1 MKKRTGLLLV
11 LALVFALAFSA
22 QAEEFFAE
30 ETFGAEESFGEES
43 FFEEEF
49 FAEEESPAEGVTE
62 EALPEE
68 ELEDRSVLATN
79 NKGDEIGY
87 GFEAFIEPIVDFK
100 ASVVDAKPNEVKL
113 EWQHYTYEG
122 DAKKSIKLPSGFSY
136 IVYER
141 DPINYG
147 VYYQVAKTTKRTV
160 TLKNVARD
168 NHEYFV
174 RAEFAKNGVEL
185 YGKRSSSPASVF
197 VQDTGLW
204 KKLSKVSIRQ
214 EPTTSNYTRVDPIVT
229 VRTKEEPAAM
239 RVEITVNYQGKTK
252 AKKYEFENY
261 FPWSTVPAAGGFEY
275 EADIN
280 LNNYYSF
287 ILTNDVC
294 RAKYPA
300 VDKAKSIKVKVTPL
314 GKVWDKKTSTFIYDV
329 PGSAQTVTLSKVAYD
344 TDTQNAKVTI
354 DSVVQ
359 TGPKYRI
366 QFTSPAESAQ
376 EYMVTDGKESQVYY
390 GMGSLIATN
399 LNLANDG
406 KAGSH
411 KITVAP
417 AVWVYGKGWVMGKE
431 KATYTLNVPKPAAAP
446 VTASVSASSGKCYV
460 TFWNSNPNVYR
471 FDVEIVN
478 NAGSSAALYSVWPKD
493 PSSSLAAKGVG
504 YDEYSASPSVSG
516 SAPYKVIITTVTKD
530 KKGNISKSFISD
542 IYRTD
547 GRVIPVKR

>member
-79 NKGDEIGY
+79 NKGDEGSGAVDPWIT
-87 GFEAFIEPIVDFK
+87 EPISDFK

-122 DAKKSIKLPSGFSY
+122 DAVKSVKLPSGFSY
-136 IVYER
+136 IVYEW

-160 TLKNVARD
+160 TLKNVAKGWHD
-168 NHEYFV
+168 YIV
-174 RAEFAKNGVEL
+174 RAEAAKNGVEL
-185 YGKRSSSPASVF
+185 YGKRSNIVSIE

-252 AKKYEFENY
+252 AQKYEFENS
-261 FPWSTVPAAGGFEY
+261 FSWSTVPAAGGFEY

-280 LNNYYSF
+280 LNYYYSF

-314 GKVWDKKTSTFIYDV
+314 GWVWNKKEKTYV
-329 PGSAQTVTLSKVAYD
+329 YAPGSAQTVTLSKVAYD
-344 TDTQNAKVTI
+344 TDTKDAKVTI

-359 TGPKYRI
+359 TGPWYRI
-366 QFTSPAESAQ
+366 QFTSPAESDQ
-376 EYMVTDGKESQVYY
+376 YYLITDGKEYTVRSGHGPISSTY
-390 GMGSLIATN
+390 LK
-399 LNLANDG
+399 LANDG

-431 KATYTLNVPKPAAAP
+431 KATYTLKVPKPAAAP
-446 VTASVSASSGKCYV
+446 VTANVSASSGKCYV

-478 NAGSSAALYSVWPKD
+478 KAGSSAALYSVWPKD

-530 KKGNISKSFISD
+530 KKGNISKSIISD
-542 IYRTD
+542 VYLTN
-547 GRVIPVKR
+547 GKVIPVKR

>member
-11 LALVFALAFSA
+11 LALMFALAFSA

-79 NKGDEIGY
+79 NKGDEGSGAVDPWIT
-87 GFEAFIEPIVDFK
+87 EPISDFK

-122 DAKKSIKLPSGFSY
+122 DAVKSVKLPSGFSY

-147 VYYQVAKTTKRTV
+147 VYYQVAKTTKRAV
-160 TLKNVARD
+160 TLKNVAS
-168 NHEYFV
+168 NWHEYFV

-185 YGKRSSSPASVF
+185 YGQRSSTANVI

-214 EPTTSNYTRVDPIVT
+214 EPTTSNVTRVNPIVT

-252 AKKYEFENY
+252 AQKYEFENY
-261 FPWSTVPAAGGFEY
+261 FLWSTVPAAGGFEY

-294 RAKYPA
+294 RAKYSA
-300 VDKAKSIKVKVTPL
+300 DKAKSIKVKVTPL
-314 GKVWDKKTSTFIYDV
+314 GWVWNKKEKTYVNV

-344 TDTQNAKVTI
+344 TDTKDAKVTI

-359 TGPKYRI
+359 TGPRYRM
-366 QFTSPAESAQ
+366 QFTSPAESDQ
-376 EYMVTDGKESQVYY
+376 DYLITDGKESALYY
-390 GMGSLIATN
+390 GHGPISAMYLK
-399 LNLANDG
+399 LANDG

-411 KITVAP
+411 KITVGP
-417 AVWVYGKGWVMGKE
+417 AV
-431 KATYTLNVPKPAAAP
+431 
-446 VTASVSASSGKCYV
+446 
-460 TFWNSNPNVYR
+460 
-471 FDVEIVN
+471 
-478 NAGSSAALYSVWPKD
+478 
-493 PSSSLAAKGVG
+493 
-504 YDEYSASPSVSG
+504 
-516 SAPYKVIITTVTKD
+516 
-530 KKGNISKSFISD
+530 
-542 IYRTD
+542 
-547 GRVIPVKR
+547 

>member
-11 LALVFALAFSA
+11 LALMFALAFSA

-68 ELEDRSVLATN
+68 ELEDRSVLATSN
-79 NKGDEIGY
+79 TSDEMPY
-87 GFEAFIEPIVDFK
+87 GFEAFSQPIVDFK

-122 DAKKSIKLPSGFSY
+122 DAVKSVKLPSGFSY

-147 VYYQVAKTTKRTV
+147 VYYQVAKTTKRAV
-160 TLKNVARD
+160 TLKNVAS
-168 NHEYFV
+168 NWHEYFV

-185 YGKRSSSPASVF
+185 YGQRSSTAYVI

-214 EPTTSNYTRVDPIVT
+214 EPTTSNVTGVNPIVT
-229 VRTKEEPAAM
+229 VRAKEIPFNT
-239 RVEITVNYQGKTK
+239 RIEITVNYQGKTK
-252 AKKYEFENY
+252 AQKYEFED
-261 FPWSTVPAAGGFEY
+261 FFSWSTVPAAGGYEY

-280 LNNYYSF
+280 LNNYSGL
-287 ILTNDVC
+287 ISTNDVC
-294 RAKYPA
+294 RAKYSA
-300 VDKAKSIKVKVTPL
+300 DKAKSIKVKVTPL

-329 PGSAQTVTLSKVAYD
+329 PGSAQTVTLSKVAYGSD
-344 TDTQNAKVTI
+344 AKDAKVTI

-359 TGPKYRI
+359 TGPWYRI
-366 QFTSPAESAQ
+366 QFTSPAESNQ
-376 EYMVTDGKESQVYY
+376 DYLITDGKEYTVRSGHGPISSIY
-390 GMGSLIATN
+390 LK
-399 LNLANDG
+399 LANDG

-411 KITVAP
+411 KITVGP
-417 AVWVYGKGWVMGKE
+417 AEWDYKTGKWVMGKE
-431 KATYTLNVPKPAAAP
+431 KTTYTLNVPKPAAAP
-446 VTASVSASSGKCYV
+446 VTAEVSAGSGKCYL
-460 TFWNSNPNVYR
+460 TFWNSNPNAYR
-471 FDVEIVN
+471 FDIEIVN
-478 NAGSSAALYSVWPKD
+478 SSGNSYRFHEWPY
-493 PSSSLAAKGVG
+493 PSSSSLAAKGVG
-504 YDEYSASPSVSG
+504 YDDYSDSYSVSG
-516 SAPYKVIITTVTKD
+516 SGPYKVIITTVTKD